1 MKDVTSS
8 RIMRFLVG
16 PAIALGLAP
25 GHAAAAAC
33 PPAVAVR
40 PRPECPAAITS
51 PAGFPTH
58 GGTITVYPGIQAPCV
73 VRLPGGA
80 VLCAG
85 GETAA
90 PYGAV
95 RPHGRAIFRI
105 SGHGPHGPGGLNIVV
120 SAASSDA
127 PTAPELLPQLY
138 ADAALALPPGTAL
151 VRLDPATGRF
161 VPIPHAHL
169 REAGLYK
176 IVPRGASAALRPVP
190 PPPPTTLPATGGSP
204 FAAPFA
210 LAAALFVAGWWL
222 VGRRQAT
229 RSVPSGH
236 AWPTATGRGDRQQAA
251 GAGRPARG
259 NLRTPLGTAL
269 CAGGVLLAATTGLA
283 YAYATTRPA
292 PVGFGTLADSDASPA
307 ACHPAPC
314 RCAARVPPAGARGG
328 SPVACRLSPA
338 GGAPG
343 PPTRLVI
350 ARLGLATPV
359 VPLGIA
365 GGQWQVPAYAAGYL
379 SGGAWPGHAGNA
391 VITGHDDRDGAVFR
405 RLGDLRR
412 GDVVRVYAGAH
423 AYRYAVSALRI
434 VPATRTDVVRST
446 HGAILTL
453 ITCTPYLID
462 TQRLVVR
469 ARLLP

>member
-1 MKDVTSS
+1 MKGVTSN
-8 RIMRFLVG
+8 RTMRFIVG
-16 PAIALGLAP
+16 PLPGLAIALSIVP
-25 GHAAAAAC
+25 GHAAFAAC
-33 PPAVAVR
+33 PPAVAMR

-51 PAGFPTH
+51 PAGLPTH
-58 GGTITVYPGIQAPCV
+58 GGTVTVYPGIQAPCV

-90 PYGAV
+90 AYGAV

-105 SGHGPHGPGGLNIVV
+105 SGSGPAGPGGLNIVV
-120 SAASSDA
+120 SASGSDA
-127 PTAPELLPQLY
+127 PTAPELLPQLH
-138 ADAALALPPGTAL
+138 ADAAIALTPGTVL

-161 VPIPHAHL
+161 VPIRHAHI
-169 REAGLYK
+169 RMAGLYK
-176 IVPRGASAALRPVP
+176 IVPRGASGALLPVP

-210 LAAALFVAGWWL
+210 LVAALFVVGWWL
-222 VGRRQAT
+222 VGRRQA
-229 RSVPSGH
+229 PG
-236 AWPTATGRGDRQQAA
+236 GRRQAA
-251 GAGRPARG
+251 GARRRAPARDQ
-259 NLRTPLGTAL
+259 LGLAF
-269 CAGGVLLAATTGLA
+269 CAVAVLLAAATGLA

-292 PVGFGTLADSDASPA
+292 PVAFGTLTDPRG
-307 ACHPAPC
+307 PAP
-314 RCAARVPPAGARGG
+314 R
-328 SPVACRLSPA
+328 S

-350 ARLGLATPV
+350 ARWGIATPV
-359 VPLGIA
+359 VPLDIA

-412 GDVVRVYAGAH
+412 GDVVWVYAGAH
-423 AYRYAVSALRI
+423 PYRYAVSALRI
-434 VPATRTDVVRST
+434 VPATRTDVVRPT

>member
-1 MKDVTSS
+1 MKGVTSN
-8 RIMRFLVG
+8 RTMRFIVG
-16 PAIALGLAP
+16 PLPGLAIALGIVP
-25 GHAAAAAC
+25 GHAAFAAC
-33 PPAVAVR
+33 PPAVAMR
-40 PRPECPAAITS
+40 PGPECPAAITS
-51 PAGFPTH
+51 PAGLPTH
-58 GGTITVYPGIQAPCV
+58 GGTVTVYPGIQAPCV

-90 PYGAV
+90 AYGAV

-105 SGHGPHGPGGLNIVV
+105 SGSGPAGPGGLNIVV
-120 SAASSDA
+120 SASASDA
-127 PTAPELLPQLY
+127 PTAPELLPQLH
-138 ADAALALPPGTAL
+138 ADAAIALPPGTVL

-161 VPIPHAHL
+161 VPIRHAHI
-169 REAGLYK
+169 RVAGLYK
-176 IVPRGASAALRPVP
+176 IVPGGASGALLAVP

-222 VGRRQAT
+222 VGRRQA
-229 RSVPSGH
+229 PGG
-236 AWPTATGRGDRQQAA
+236 GRQAA
-251 GAGRPARG
+251 GARRRAPARDQ
-259 NLRTPLGTAL
+259 LGLAL
-269 CAGGVLLAATTGLA
+269 CAVAVLLAAATGLA

-292 PVGFGTLADSDASPA
+292 PVGFGMLTDPGG
-307 ACHPAPC
+307 PAP
-314 RCAARVPPAGARGG
+314 RSGG
-328 SPVACRLSPA
+328 P
-338 GGAPG
+338 PG

-350 ARLGLATPV
+350 ARLGIATPV
-359 VPLGIA
+359 MPLGIA

-391 VITGHDDRDGAVFR
+391 VLTGHDDRDGAVFR

-412 GDVVRVYAGAH
+412 GDVVWVYAGAH
-423 AYRYAVSALRI
+423 SYRYAVSALRI
-434 VPATRTDVVRST
+434 VPATRTDVVRPT

>member
-1 MKDVTSS
+1 MARLPNYEDE
-8 RIMRFLVG
+8 LVG
-16 PAIALGLAP
+16 SSCDKATYCLLPTDYWKSGIMKGVRSNRTRRFVVGPLTGLAIALGIAP
-25 GHAAAAAC
+25 GHTAAAC

-40 PRPECPAAITS
+40 PRLECPAAITS

-105 SGHGPHGPGGLNIVV
+105 SGRGPHGPGGLNIVV

-127 PTAPELLPQLY
+127 PTAPELLPRLY
-138 ADAALALPPGTAL
+138 ADAALALPPGTVL
-151 VRLDPATGRF
+151 VRLDPTTGRF
-161 VPIPHAHL
+161 VPIRHAHI
-169 REAGLYK
+169 RVAGLYK
-176 IVPRGASAALRPVP
+176 IVPRGASGTLLPALP
-190 PPPPTTLPATGGSP
+190 PPPATLPATGGSP

-210 LAAALFVAGWWL
+210 LAAALFVTGWWL

-229 RSVPSGH
+229 GG
-236 AWPTATGRGDRQQAA
+236 GRRT
-251 GAGRPARG
+251 PAREQ
-259 NLRTPLGTAL
+259 LGLAL
-269 CAGGVLLAATTGLA
+269 CAGAVLLAATTGLA

-292 PVGFGTLADSDASPA
+292 PVEFGTLTDSNASPA
-307 ACHPAPC
+307 ACHL
-314 RCAARVPPAGARGG
+314 

-338 GGAPG
+338 GGAAG

-350 ARLGLATPV
+350 ARLGIATPV

-379 SGGAWPGHAGNA
+379 SGGAWPGHVGNA
-391 VITGHDDRDGAVFR
+391 VITGHDDRDGAVLR

-412 GDVVRVYAGAH
+412 GDVVWVYAGTH
-423 AYRYAVSALRI
+423 PYRYAVSALRI
-434 VPATRTDVVRST
+434 VPATRTDVVRPT
-446 HGAILTL
+446 HGALLTL

>member
-1 MKDVTSS
+1 MKGVTSN
-8 RIMRFLVG
+8 RIMRFIVG
-16 PAIALGLAP
+16 PLRGLAIALGIVP
-25 GHAAAAAC
+25 GHAAFAAC
-33 PPAVAVR
+33 PPAVAMR
-40 PRPECPAAITS
+40 PRPECPAVITS

-58 GGTITVYPGIQAPCV
+58 GGTVTVYPGIQAPCV

-80 VLCAG
+80 ILCAG

-105 SGHGPHGPGGLNIVV
+105 SGPDGSGRLNIVV
-120 SAASSDA
+120 SASGSDA
-127 PTAPELLPQLY
+127 PIAPELLPRLY
-138 ADAALALPPGTAL
+138 ADAALALPPGTVL

-161 VPIPHAHL
+161 VPIRRAHI
-169 REAGLYK
+169 RMAGLYK
-176 IVPRGASAALRPVP
+176 IVPKGASGALLPVP
-190 PPPPTTLPATGGSP
+190 PPPPATLPATGGSP
-204 FAAPFA
+204 FRAPFA

-222 VGRRQAT
+222 VGWRRRCACGYRAPGASRRTQ
-229 RSVPSGH
+229 RSAGYWLV
-236 AWPTATGRGDRQQAA
+236 ATGRR
-251 GAGRPARG
+251 RPAPARDQ
-259 NLRTPLGTAL
+259 LGLAL
-269 CAGGVLLAATTGLA
+269 CAGAILLAATTGLV

-292 PVGFGTLADSDASPA
+292 PVGFGTLTDPGGPAS
-307 ACHPAPC
+307 
-314 RCAARVPPAGARGG
+314 R
-328 SPVACRLSPA
+328 S

-350 ARLGLATPV
+350 ARLGIATPV
-359 VPLGIA
+359 VPLRIA
-365 GGQWQVPAYAAGYL
+365 GGQWQVPSYAAGYL

-412 GDVVRVYAGAH
+412 GDVVWVYAGAH
-423 AYRYAVSALRI
+423 PYRYAVSALRI
-434 VPATRTDVVRST
+434 VPATRTDVVRPT
-446 HGAILTL
+446 YGAILTL

>member
-1 MKDVTSS
+1 
-8 RIMRFLVG
+8 MRFLVG
-16 PAIALGLAP
+16 LAIALGLAP
-25 GHAAAAAC
+25 GHAAAVAC
-33 PPAVAVR
+33 PPAVALP

-51 PAGFPTH
+51 PAGLPTH

-85 GETAA
+85 GEAAA

-105 SGHGPHGPGGLNIVV
+105 SGNGPHGPGGLNIVV

-127 PTAPELLPQLY
+127 PTAPELLPRLY
-138 ADAALALPPGTAL
+138 ADAALALPPGTVL

-161 VPIPHAHL
+161 VPIRHAHI
-169 REAGLYK
+169 RVAGLYK
-176 IVPRGASAALRPVP
+176 IVPRGASATLLPVP
-190 PPPPTTLPATGGSP
+190 PPPPATLPATGGSP

-229 RSVPSGH
+229 GDRRQ
-236 AWPTATGRGDRQQAA
+236 ATGG
-251 GAGRPARG
+251 GRRARS
-259 NLRTPLGTAL
+259 NLRTPLGMAL
-269 CAGGVLLAATTGLA
+269 CAGAVLLAAATGLA

-292 PVGFGTLADSDASPA
+292 PVEFGTLTDPGASPA
-307 ACHPAPC
+307 ACHL
-314 RCAARVPPAGARGG
+314 
-328 SPVACRLSPA
+328 SPVACRLSPVA
-338 GGAPG
+338 GAPG

-350 ARLGLATPV
+350 ARLGIATPV

-379 SGGAWPGHAGNA
+379 SGGAWPGHAGNT

-423 AYRYAVSALRI
+423 AYRYAVSALRV
-434 VPATRTDVVRST
+434 VPATRTDVVRPT
-446 HGAILTL
+446 YGAILTL

>member
-1 MKDVTSS
+1 
-8 RIMRFLVG
+8 MRFSVG
-16 PAIALGLAP
+16 LAIALGLAP

-51 PAGFPTH
+51 PTGFPTH
-58 GGTITVYPGIQAPCV
+58 GGTITVYPGIQTPCV
-73 VRLPGGA
+73 VRLPGGV

-105 SGHGPHGPGGLNIVV
+105 SGRGPHGPGGLNIVV
-120 SAASSDA
+120 SVASSDA
-127 PTAPELLPQLY
+127 PTAPELLPRLY
-138 ADAALALPPGTAL
+138 ADAALALPPSTVL

-169 REAGLYK
+169 RAVGLYK
-176 IVPRGASAALRPVP
+176 IVPRGASATLLPVL

-229 RSVPSGH
+229 GGRRQ
-236 AWPTATGRGDRQQAA
+236 ATGAGRQAA
-251 GAGRPARG
+251 GAGRHAPVRDQ
-259 NLRTPLGTAL
+259 LGLAL
-269 CAGGVLLAATTGLA
+269 CAGAVLLAATTGLA

-292 PVGFGTLADSDASPA
+292 PVGFGTLTDSDASSA
-307 ACHPAPC
+307 AC
-314 RCAARVPPAGARGG
+314 RL
-328 SPVACRLSPA
+328 SSVACRLSPA
-338 GGAPG
+338 GGATG

-350 ARLGLATPV
+350 ARLGIATSV

-423 AYRYAVSALRI
+423 PYRYAVSALRI
-434 VPATRTDVVRST
+434 VPATRTDVVRPT